1 MPRSFSLGGTMTH
14 IFGALL
20 ATVVFAFNV
29 SAASAQDAVLQDRN
43 GDGSIE
49 VIAFGDSIT
58 YGVGDGYSPDEYVE
72 VITDFGKP
80 RGYPRRLSSL
90 LGVSVLNAGVPGE
103 GLAEDG
109 SETGVE
115 RFPGVVLGSDADVV
129 IIAEG
134 TNDAERLVPNDVFVP
149 ALQKMVNVARAA
161 GRQVVLSTLATPIGL
176 RAQYAPFTQNISNL
190 IRDVAAINS
199 LPLVDIEKLFQDG
212 CPVYED
218 CQYYN
223 RPEGLHPNTVGYDA
237 IAAGMASVLQGG

>member
-1 MPRSFSLGGTMTH
+1 MGAVMDRKLGFFLTICVGVLCPSL
-14 IFGALL
+14 AY
-20 ATVVFAFNV
+20 
-29 SAASAQDAVLQDRN
+29 AQDAILQDRN
-43 GDGSIE
+43 GDGSVE

-72 VITDFGKP
+72 EIPDLGKP
-80 RGYPRRLSSL
+80 RGYPLRLSSL

-115 RFPGVVLGSDADVV
+115 RFPSVVLGSDADVI

-134 TNDAERLVPNDVFVP
+134 TNDAQRLVPNDVFVP
-149 ALQKMVNVARAA
+149 ALQKIVNVARAD
-161 GRQVVLSTLATPIGL
+161 GKQVVLSTLANPIGL
-176 RAQYAPFTQNISNL
+176 RSQYAPFTANISNL

-199 LPLVDIEKLFQDG
+199 LPLVDIETLFETG
-212 CPVYED
+212 CPVYDACE
-218 CQYYN
+218 YYN

-237 IAAGMASVLQGG
+237 MAAEMAGVLQGG

>member
-1 MPRSFSLGGTMTH
+1 MGAVMDRKLGFFLTICVGVLCPSL
-14 IFGALL
+14 AY
-20 ATVVFAFNV
+20 
-29 SAASAQDAVLQDRN
+29 AQDAILQDRN
-43 GDGSIE
+43 GDGSVE

-72 VITDFGKP
+72 EIPDFGKP
-80 RGYPRRLSSL
+80 RGYPLRLSSL

-115 RFPGVVLGSDADVV
+115 RFPSVVLGSDADVI

-134 TNDAERLVPNDVFVP
+134 TNDAQRLVPNDVFVP
-149 ALQKMVNVARAA
+149 ALQKIVNVARAD
-161 GRQVVLSTLATPIGL
+161 GKQVVLSTLANPIGL
-176 RAQYAPFTQNISNL
+176 RSQYAPFTANISNL

-199 LPLVDIEKLFQDG
+199 LPLVDIETLFETG
-212 CPVYED
+212 CPVYDACE
-218 CQYYN
+218 YYN

-237 IAAGMASVLQGG
+237 MAAEMAGVLQGG